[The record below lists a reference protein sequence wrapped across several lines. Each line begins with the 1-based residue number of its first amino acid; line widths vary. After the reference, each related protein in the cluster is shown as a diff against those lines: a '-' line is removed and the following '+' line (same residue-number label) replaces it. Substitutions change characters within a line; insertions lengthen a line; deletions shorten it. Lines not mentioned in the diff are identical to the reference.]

1 MYDFIRRADAINA
14 MANILVSPMASD
26 DEFNIGVRRC
36 MSSVDAIPSAEVR
49 PVKEGEWVRELWF
62 RTCSECGA
70 TTTDKD
76 DEGEEIPDNFC
87 PNCGAK
93 MGGTP

>member
-1 MYDFIRRADAINA
+1 METDYIRRADA
-14 MANILVSPMASD
+14 
-26 DEFNIGVRRC
+26 VRALMERYHYDQ
-36 MSSVDAIPSAEVR
+36 SSVAALYSIPTADVQ
-49 PVKEGEWVRELWF
+49 PVKEGEWVREMWF